1 MTTMRLEI
9 AGDLAT
15 ITLTRAEKRN
25 AISWAM
31 MEELSA
37 ALGEIAASPARA
49 VILTGEGRAFCA
61 GMDLEM
67 LQATASRDPEE
78 NKEDSRKMARMF
90 LGLYRFPK
98 PVIAAVNGA
107 AIAGG
112 CGLATMCDFALA
124 VPEAKFG
131 YSEVRIGFLPALV
144 SVFLMR
150 QIAEKHAA
158 DLLLTGRVIDAAEA
172 ARIGLINEV
181 VPAAN
186 LMSRARELGAT
197 LAANSPESLKRT
209 KHLIRS
215 YATAEIDREIELAL
229 HENSAIRQTADF
241 HEGVASFLEKRPP
254 KWQ

>member
-1 MTTMRLEI
+1 
-9 AGDLAT
+9 LAT

-25 AISWAM
+25 AISWQM
-31 MEELSA
+31 MEELSV
-37 ALGEIAASPARA
+37 ALVEIAASPARA

-61 GMDLEM
+61 GMDLDM
-67 LQATASRDPEE
+67 LQATASRSLEE
-78 NKEDSRKMARMF
+78 NKQDSRKMARMF

-112 CGLATMCDFALA
+112 CGLATLCDFALA
-124 VPEAKFG
+124 VPEAKFA

-150 QIAEKHAA
+150 QIPEKHAA
-158 DLLLTGRVIDAAEA
+158 DLLLTGRIIDAAEA
-172 ARIGLINEV
+172 ARMGLISEV
-181 VPAAN
+181 VAAEK
-186 LMSRARELGAT
+186 LMSRARELGAI

-215 YATAEIDREIELAL
+215 YAASEIDREIELAL
-229 HENSAIRQTADF
+229 QENSGIRQTADF
-241 HEGVASFLEKRPP
+241 REGVASFLEKRPP

>member
-1 MTTMRLEI
+1 MTTMRLEL

-37 ALGEIAASPARA
+37 ALEEIAASPARA

-61 GMDLEM
+61 GMDLDM
-67 LQATASRDPEE
+67 LQATSTRSPEE
-78 NKEDSRKMARMF
+78 NKADSRKMAHMF
-90 LGLYRFPK
+90 LSLYRFPK
-98 PVIAAVNGA
+98 PVIAAINGA

-158 DLLLTGRVIDAAEA
+158 DLLLTGRVVDVAEA
-172 ARIGLINEV
+172 ARIGLITEV
-181 VPAAN
+181 VPAAD

-215 YATAEIDREIELAL
+215 YAASEIDREIELAL
-229 HENSAIRQTADF
+229 EENSAIRQTADF
-241 HEGVASFLEKRPP
+241 REGVASFLEKRPP
-254 KWQ
+254 KFQ